1 MKQIIKVTS
10 GDPKLSELLLRQT
23 PGLSGEWGNC
33 RFLVNQPVEKCDWW
47 FVMHSSGL
55 RQAESTSC
63 DPKKVVYLSMEPTE
77 QVLGTRQ
84 AFLEQFGTVVLT
96 DRSVR
101 HPDIVYA
108 NAHTWWVGFKMSYG
122 PGGHVFEPEVRL
134 SYDQLKHV
142 EPENKKNRI
151 SIVVSNKQFLPGHK
165 ARLEFLKTLRNHQVA
180 KYIDLYGGG
189 FNPIGDKWDA
199 IAPYKYHIA
208 LENSV
213 IDDYWSEKLADSMLA
228 SALTFYHGCPNINSY
243 FSESALVTI
252 NINHPQNAAD
262 AMLTALEN
270 NLYSQ
275 RVQEIE
281 AAKKQVLD
289 RYNVFNLMATL
300 SQRNFNNLRTPESIT
315 LHPNN
320 HFKI

>member
-10 GDPKLSELLLRQT
+10 GDPKLTELLLRQT
-23 PGLSGEWGNC
+23 HNSSGEWGNC
-33 RFLVNQPVEKCDWW
+33 QFLVNQPVEKCDGW
-47 FVMHSSGL
+47 FVMHSSSL
-55 RQAESTSC
+55 RQPESTIC
-63 DPKKVVYLSMEPTE
+63 DPKRVVYLSMEPTE
-77 QVLGTRQ
+77 QVLSTRQ
-84 AFLEQFGTVVLT
+84 DFLNQFGTVVLT
-96 DRSVR
+96 DRSVK

-122 PGGHVFEPEVRL
+122 PRGHVFEPDVRL
-134 SYDQLKHV
+134 SYDKLKV
-142 EPENKKNRI
+142 VRPEDKKNRI

-165 ARLEFLKTLRNHQVA
+165 ARLEFLQTLRKHPVA

-213 IDDYWSEKLADSMLA
+213 INDYWSEKLADSMLA
-228 SALTFYHGCPNINSY
+228 SALTFYHGCPNINLY
-243 FSESALVTI
+243 FPESALVAI
-252 NINHPQNAAD
+252 NINKPEDTAD

-270 NLYSQ
+270 DIYSQ
-275 RVQEIE
+275 RVYDIE

-300 SQRNFNNLRTPESIT
+300 SQRSFYDPIKPESIL